1 MSKRQSSKYK
11 INRRL
16 SVNLWGRPKS
26 PFNIREYGP
35 GQHGQRRRKISDF
48 GTQLR
53 AKQQLRGYYGN
64 INEKQFRRIYA
75 EAVQA
80 RGDTSEQLIGLLERR
95 LDIVVYRMLFVP
107 TVFAARQLVSHGHVM
122 VNGRRVNVPSYR
134 LREGDEVEV
143 RQKSSQHPVVLEA
156 IQTPERDVP
165 DYMEVDFEKLKGT
178 FVRTPMLSDVPYPV
192 QMEPNLVIEFYSR

>member
-64 INEKQFRRIYA
+64 INEKQFRRIYG

-122 VNGRRVNVPSYR
+122 VNSRRVNVPSYR
-134 LREGDEVEV
+134 LREGDEVEI

-192 QMEPNLVIEFYSR
+192 QMEPNLVIEYYSR